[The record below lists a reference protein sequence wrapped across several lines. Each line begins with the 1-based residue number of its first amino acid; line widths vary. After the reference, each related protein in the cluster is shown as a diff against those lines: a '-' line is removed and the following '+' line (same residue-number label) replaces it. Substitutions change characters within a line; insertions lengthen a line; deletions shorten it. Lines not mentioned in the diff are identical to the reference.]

1 MPVPGGAAELTPRR
15 PLRGLGARDPCA
27 GRRRGGGRGH
37 PSGTTAGLD
46 MLVRAVAQAGG
57 SADHSG
63 AGRAWAQAR
72 PVARGATH
80 TYPPCPAPAAGD
92 AHGATDGNDRALR
105 SACATGPEA
114 HGGDR
119 AATGVTACDMSDPLS
134 SGVPGKMP
142 QATRTAGRSRV
153 TRLFSRATDGV
164 TVEGA
169 RGTRARQGS
178 PRVRTGPARRPRRCA
193 TPADGRQQRR
203 RNRCP
208 AGYPADG
215 ASERLRDGRSP
226 GRSGR
231 GGDLPITS
239 TASPPKCLPRG
250 GKIVLGSPS
259 RGLPRTL
266 ATWSTTTLRSS
277 PG

>member
-63 AGRAWAQAR
+63 AGCAWAQAR

-119 AATGVTACDMSDPLS
+119 CDRLRHVGPPLLRRPRKDAAGDADRRPLPRHAALLEGDRRGDGGRRARDPRPTGVTPGADWACPTAEAMRDACGWATAEEAEPMPGGV
-134 SGVPGKMP
+134 SGGRRI
-142 QATRTAGRSRV
+142 RT
-153 TRLFSRATDGV
+153 
-164 TVEGA
+164 
-169 RGTRARQGS
+169 
-178 PRVRTGPARRPRRCA
+178 PPRREVA
-193 TPADGRQQRR
+193 RTVR
-203 RNRCP
+203 
-208 AGYPADG
+208 
-215 ASERLRDGRSP
+215 ER
-226 GRSGR
+226 
-231 GGDLPITS
+231 GDLPITS

-250 GKIVLGSPS
+250 GKIALGSPS